1 MNHEDDD
8 GGYRIVGVKGT
19 EFTFEQV
26 PVDRAGRMVRDR
38 QIKCLWVSPLQA
50 NTGFLASATVNEFDD
65 GVLYGPSSVPGTF
78 SDFAGAAAAEVTVRW
93 LELTNQHLARKLKR
107 QRDIMTIAG
116 GLLAIAVV
124 VAIAFR
130 SM

>member
-1 MNHEDDD
+1 
-8 GGYRIVGVKGT
+8 
-19 EFTFEQV
+19 
-26 PVDRAGRMVRDR
+26 MVRDR
-38 QIKCLWVSPLQA
+38 EIKCLWVSPLQA

-93 LELTNQHLARKLKR
+93 LELTNEHLARKLKR
-107 QRDIMTIAG
+107 QRDWMMAIGGFVSIA
-116 GLLAIAVV
+116 AV

-130 SM
+130 GM

>member
-1 MNHEDDD
+1 MAKDGDDF
-8 GGYRIVGVKGT
+8 RTVGVKGT
-19 EFTFEQV
+19 EFKFERV
-26 PVDRAGRMVRDR
+26 PVDRTGRMVRDR
-38 QIKCLWVSPLQA
+38 EIKCLWTSPLQA

-93 LELTNQHLARKLKR
+93 LELTNEHLARRLKK
-107 QRDIMTIAG
+107 QRDWMMVAAG
-116 GLLAIAVV
+116 FVAIAAV

-130 SM
+130 GM